1 MVLNT
6 AIHLKLKF
14 AILYHNQT
22 VLDQIRI
29 QCAIFYKIM
38 LKNFSTKNFSTLFKI
53 QRTEFPH
60 KNRRRKRSP
69 PALIL
74 QIKLSLQC
82 SITHCRKHLCQSSI
96 GDDSCVINSSVICS
110 NARSDSHTSFSTST
124 DRCFNIQCVVI
135 V

>member
-38 LKNFSTKNFSTLFKI
+38 LKNFSTKNFSTFFKL

-60 KNRRRKRSP
+60 KNRRRKDLLP
-69 PALIL
+69 PWYY
-74 QIKLSLQC
+74 K
-82 SITHCRKHLCQSSI
+82 
-96 GDDSCVINSSVICS
+96 S
-110 NARSDSHTSFSTST
+110 NYPYNA
-124 DRCFNIQCVVI
+124 Q
-135 V
+135 